1 MKPKFIIPMIGAR
14 MDYNIAKML
23 DQENMLDKLIID
35 GYYDLNRYPFLK
47 LTDKILPSKITKSYQ
62 KYSPKVS
69 PDKIISS
76 WVTSLNFKAGLYFN
90 KSGDYYNHQI
100 KAYKALTKLAINYI
114 KKSSSINQ
122 INVYGYDTASL
133 ELFLWIRNKNIKGH
147 LVLEQCVAPRI
158 QQIKMYRSFK
168 EKLALSYSDK
178 MIHHCSKL
186 RERELEEWHLTDKI
200 LVPSEFVRK
209 SVLEEGV
216 SPEKIELVPYGYNA
230 TMPSEAILHNIEIK
244 HSEKNKK
251 TVILF
256 AGNAGYR
263 KGLHDLI
270 DIASTLKDENV
281 EFRIAGKIDTVF
293 LKMMGL
299 ANVILLGKLSKESL
313 IKEYMNADIFFF
325 PSYLEGSA
333 LVTYEAMSWGLPIVT
348 TQESG
353 STVTH
358 SYNGFVV
365 DAGDINKMIFHL
377 QQLINDPTLRFQLA
391 NNAVT
396 SIRDYSL
403 DRYKEK
409 LLTILSALN

>member
-23 DQENMLDKLIID
+23 DKENMLDRLIID

-47 LTDKILPSKITKSYQ
+47 LADKILPSKITKSYK
-62 KYSPKVS
+62 KYSPKIS

-76 WVTSLNFKAGLYFN
+76 WATSLSFKAGLYFN
-90 KSGDYYNHQI
+90 KSGDYYDHQI
-100 KAYKALTKLAINYI
+100 KAYKALTKLAVNYI
-114 KKSSSINQ
+114 KRSNIDQTN
-122 INVYGYDTASL
+122 IYGYDTASV
-133 ELFLWIRNKNIKGH
+133 ELFSWIRNNKNIKGH

-158 QQIKMYRSFK
+158 QQIKMHKVFK
-168 EKLALSYSDK
+168 EKLALKYSDK
-178 MIHHCSKL
+178 MIHHCTKL
-186 RERELEEWHLTDKI
+186 RERELEEWHLADKI

-209 SVLEEGV
+209 GVLEEGV
-216 SPEKIELVPYGYNA
+216 LPEKIELLPYGYNA
-230 TMPSEAILHNIEIK
+230 TMPSEAIFHNIEIK

-263 KGLHDLI
+263 KGLHDLM
-270 DIASTLKDENV
+270 DIASTLKDENA
-281 EFRIAGKIDTVF
+281 EFRIAGKIDTAF
-293 LKMMGL
+293 LKMTGFT
-299 ANVILLGKLSKESL
+299 NVILLGKLSKEAL

-348 TQESG
+348 THESG

-365 DAGDINKMIFHL
+365 DAGDKNKMIFHL
-377 QQLINDPTLRFQLA
+377 QQLINDPALRLQLA
-391 NNAVT
+391 NNAVR
-396 SIRDYSL
+396 SIKDYSL

-409 LLTILSALN
+409 LLTVLSALN